1 MNKALPM
8 PVPSVIIITTPRLL
22 RPAPKRISASPAASA
37 SLSTTNG
44 RPTAVLR
51 RLATSSP
58 IHDLS
63 TLAAVSATPPRT
75 TAGNVAPTAPSPPN
89 LATTW
94 ATTSATDAG
103 TAGCGVSSRYR
114 SAVSVPR
121 STSTGA
127 PLMPVPPMSIPSTC
141 CATTRSLP
149 LARLS
154 EANSLRSGRADDVSP
169 RRRLG
174 IADPGGSLSWS
185 TGCREVTGLLPG

>member
-1 MNKALPM
+1 MNNALPM
-8 PVPSVIIITTPRLL
+8 PVPSVIIITTPCLL

-44 RPTAVLR
+44 RPTAVPR
-51 RLATSSP
+51 RFATSSP

-103 TAGCGVSSRYR
+103 TAGFGVN
-114 SAVSVPR
+114 
-121 STSTGA
+121 
-127 PLMPVPPMSIPSTC
+127 
-141 CATTRSLP
+141 TR
-149 LARLS
+149 
-154 EANSLRSGRADDVSP
+154 
-169 RRRLG
+169 
-174 IADPGGSLSWS
+174 
-185 TGCREVTGLLPG
+185 